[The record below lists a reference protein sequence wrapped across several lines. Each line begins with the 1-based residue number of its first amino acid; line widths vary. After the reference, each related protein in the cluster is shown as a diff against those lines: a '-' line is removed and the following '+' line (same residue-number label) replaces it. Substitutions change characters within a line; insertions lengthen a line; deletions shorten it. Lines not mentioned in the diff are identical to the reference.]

1 MSDDNIYE
9 KIVLNKEKLTG
20 SIEINI
26 YPSKDIKRL
35 KDKPPWRDVYNMSL
49 VKD

>member
-26 YPSKDIKRL
+26 YPSKDIK
-35 KDKPPWRDVYNMSL
+35 K
-49 VKD
+49 VKRQATMKRCV